1 LDLAKSVF
9 QVHGADASG
18 AVLFRKKLRRHQ
30 VLIFF
35 AAQPPCTV
43 AMEAC
48 ASSHHWARE
57 IGRLGHQVRLIPPA
71 YVKPFVKR
79 QKNDAADAEAICEAA
94 QRPTMRFVAPK
105 SEEAQAAAVV
115 FRARDLLV
123 KQRTQIINALRGHLA
138 EFGIVV
144 AKGPARVPH
153 LVRAVADAAEPVPE
167 LARPILQMLIE
178 TLHRLDEQV
187 ARLDREIAQRA
198 KADETARRLMTLP
211 GVGPVT
217 AVALVALAP
226 PAETFKCGRDFAA
239 WVGLTPLQHSTGG
252 KQRLGATSKMGE
264 RTLRR
269 LLIIGANSVLLW
281 VARNGAPAGSWIGRM
296 LARKP
301 PMLVRVAL
309 ANKMARIVWALLAR
323 GCWGVGRAK
332 ERNGATVTETGSD
345 KPVQEPA
352 LRARRFDWDLIRV
365 LPSGPAACE
374 PHYRPHTWQP

>member
-1 LDLAKSVF
+1 MGEVSTIGLDLAKSVF

-18 AVLFRKKLRRHQ
+18 AVLFRRKLRRHQ
-30 VLIFF
+30 VLTFF
-35 AAQPPCTV
+35 AAQRSCTV

-48 ASSHHWARE
+48 GSSHYWARE
-57 IGRLGHQVRLIPPA
+57 ITKLGHTVRLISPA

-105 SEEAQAAAVV
+105 SEQAQASAVV

-123 KQRTQIINALRGHLA
+123 RQRTQIMNALRGHLA
-138 EFGIVV
+138 EFGIIV
-144 AKGPARVPH
+144 AKGPAHVPQ
-153 LVRAVADAAEPVPE
+153 LVQAVEDEAEPIPE
-167 LARPILQMLIE
+167 LARPILQLLIE
-178 TLHRLDEQV
+178 TLHRLDEQI
-187 ARLDREIAQRA
+187 ASLDREVAQRA
-198 KADETARRLMTLP
+198 KENETARRLMTIP

-252 KQRLGATSKMGE
+252 KQKLGATSKMGE

-323 GCWGVGRAK
+323 GEVYRAPAVGA
-332 ERNGATVTETGSD
+332 
-345 KPVQEPA
+345 
-352 LRARRFDWDLIRV
+352 
-365 LPSGPAACE
+365 
-374 PHYRPHTWQP
+374 